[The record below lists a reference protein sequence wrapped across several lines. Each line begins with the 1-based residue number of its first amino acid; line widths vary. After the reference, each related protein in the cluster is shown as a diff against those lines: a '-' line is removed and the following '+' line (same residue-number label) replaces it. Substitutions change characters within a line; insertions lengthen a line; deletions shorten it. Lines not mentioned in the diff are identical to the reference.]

1 MLGVYC
7 GWWISYSGKKIF
19 FTSIYTSQEQ
29 RIPTSLQRNSMFKL
43 NDKVVYPGHGV
54 AVIDQI
60 VEKHVTGRV
69 ISFMKLVFLFKDMT
83 ILVPTYNVEAIGLR
97 KPSDQEMID
106 LVMEELKKKPERRL
120 ESIDFTPSGW
130 NRRNKDYQAKIQS
143 GKLLDIAKI
152 YRDLMYV
159 AQQKDLSFG
168 ERTLLQTT
176 EELIVQELQI
186 VKNSERELVIQE
198 LRTPFKQF
206 MFHDRMFNQAPPP

>member
-1 MLGVYC
+1 
-7 GWWISYSGKKIF
+7 
-19 FTSIYTSQEQ
+19 
-29 RIPTSLQRNSMFKL
+29 MFKL

-54 AVIDQI
+54 AVVEEI
-60 VEKHVTGRV
+60 VEKQVAGKA

-83 ILVPTYNVEAIGLR
+83 ILVPTYNVEAIGIR
-97 KPSDQEMID
+97 KPSDQDVID
-106 LVMEELKKKPERRL
+106 LVIDELRRKPERRL

-130 NRRNKDYQAKIQS
+130 NRRNKDYQARIQS

-168 ERTLLQTT
+168 ERTLLQIT
-176 EELIVQELQI
+176 EELIAQEMQVI
-186 VKNSERELVIQE
+186 KNLNRELVIQE

-206 MFHDRMFNQAPPP
+206 MFHDRTFNQEKGQSPQV